1 MLPRESRRAECL
13 RHEHLIRL
21 YRSLPSELA
30 SCGYHALQ
38 ASVNLPAAH
47 GQWYGIG
54 GHPVWY
60 KGATGS
66 RQSRCSASS
75 QACRWLSRGAAPG
88 GRERESLGACSKGK
102 TPCCRCELSTAS
114 PPGLQ
119 AKTPDQD
126 TNAATSSS
134 TGLKAMK
141 ECLAKVISSAPPAFC
156 RVKGDVSH
164 VVHFCRGVDAPSY
177 QIIILRLISRLELEA
192 RVTKR
197 ALAGLARTKPSEV
210 PRARRSHMVVLLPQ
224 VEGASD
230 GMS

>member
-1 MLPRESRRAECL
+1 MGGRPTERTVNGRGEEGAAQGESQGRVLKARASYTFVSFPTVGAGLMRLPRS
-13 RHEHLIRL
+13 
-21 YRSLPSELA
+21 ST
-30 SCGYHALQ
+30 
-38 ASVNLPAAH
+38 SVNLPAAH

-66 RQSRCSASS
+66 RQSRCSASN

-88 GRERESLGACSKGK
+88 GREPESLGACSKGK

-114 PPGLQ
+114 PLGLQ

-134 TGLKAMK
+134 TGLEAMK

-156 RVKGDVSH
+156 RVKGDGSH
-164 VVHFCRGVDAPSY
+164 VVHFCRSVDAPSHQLSLCGSY
-177 QIIILRLISRLELEA
+177 HDWSW
-192 RVTKR
+192 KR
-197 ALAGLARTKPSEV
+197 E
-210 PRARRSHMVVLLPQ
+210 
-224 VEGASD
+224 
-230 GMS
+230 